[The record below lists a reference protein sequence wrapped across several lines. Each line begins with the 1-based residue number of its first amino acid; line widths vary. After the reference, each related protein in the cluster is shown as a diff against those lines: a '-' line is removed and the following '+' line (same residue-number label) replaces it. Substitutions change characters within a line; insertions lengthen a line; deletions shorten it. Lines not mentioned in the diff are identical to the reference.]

1 MISVG
6 CQSKG
11 SQELKNSHCKGK
23 NLQNK
28 GGRSHYISFP
38 FSILCL
44 NQTDLL
50 GMIWTI
56 CGNIKNSK
64 TPGGRVQI
72 NPCGYFLI
80 SQPVGA
86 FIPQVDRFLFSQSMP
101 ESVSCSREVLTGCLC
116 LTGKSNEGQGR
127 GTWQGFITSTGNYF
141 TGSELQCLGD

>member
-1 MISVG
+1 M
-6 CQSKG
+6 
-11 SQELKNSHCKGK
+11 
-23 NLQNK
+23 
-28 GGRSHYISFP
+28 
-38 FSILCL
+38 
-44 NQTDLL
+44 
-50 GMIWTI
+50 
-56 CGNIKNSK
+56 
-64 TPGGRVQI
+64 QI